1 MNTEQWEPDGEN
13 DSACLVGRLEDDVEG
28 KQMKTEKRSEPGDN
42 LSGFMLVSGFSRK
55 IDQRE
60 HTGGRSDQRNN
71 PGKRLDLED
80 TRWKNARVP
89 GSGSGFV
96 PVSARALGQSR
107 ETHTLGGAGEGPA
120 RA

>member
-1 MNTEQWEPDGEN
+1 MNTERWEPDGEN
-13 DSACLVGRLEDDVEG
+13 DSACLVGRLEVDVEG
-28 KQMKTEKRSEPGDN
+28 KQMKTEKRSESGDN

-80 TRWKNARVP
+80 TRWKNAQL
-89 GSGSGFV
+89 V